1 MAMVEEVLAHDS
13 ELSGTESSHLL
24 RLTCYRVLERAGDP
38 RAADVLAVAHA
49 NVLAQAVLTSDPA
62 LRRLLPPQHLRA
74 PGDRG
79 RVDRARGRGRR
90 IARDAALA
98 L

>member
-1 MAMVEEVLAHDS
+1 M
-13 ELSGTESSHLL
+13 

-62 LRRLLPPQHLRA
+62 LRRSFLHNISEHREIVA
-74 PGDRG
+74 AWTAHEAAVAG
-79 RVDRARGRGRR
+79 